1 MVSIENAPSAMAARW
16 PQLHRRLSRRFR
28 NNVVRAIV
36 AAHLIAAAIIG
47 CRDAGWLQRAELFS
61 YDLLRVGWAGAG
73 PSSRI
78 TLIGASEDDITSGD
92 GKDGRRWGWPLRDG
106 KLAALLERLAGWRP
120 RVIGVDIYRDLP
132 EPPGTDQLDAVLR
145 RHPEIVWVFKLGEDA
160 RPGIP
165 PPQVLRGSDR
175 AVLAD
180 TLTDGT
186 ILRRGLLFADDGV
199 NQHSGLGLALALAYL
214 APEHVALEPASG
226 DDLRLGKALISPL
239 DSTRGPYF
247 NMDSRGYQ
255 ILLDYRGGP
264 QPFPLFNL
272 SDVMDRDD
280 LAASVRDRIVIVGVS
295 AESVKDSFAT
305 PFTVAGAEPVNGIAI
320 HAHLADQLIRE
331 AIDGDRVL
339 NGLPR
344 LSESVWVWAWALV
357 GAALGLTVRSTLPG
371 LAAGAAAIALIGAMV
386 YVAFGQSL
394 WLPAVPAMLALAAC
408 TMVTNQLLHASSNR
422 ARARLRRSFEHYL
435 PPAVISRMIDAD
447 VLPSLGGE
455 RREISVIFTDVA
467 GFTGFAEGRDP
478 EEVATITNAYF
489 DGVCAAVFKHG
500 GLVNSFQGDGVL
512 AFFGAPQAQADHAD
526 RAIGAALEIEK
537 FADKF
542 QAEQRARGVDFGH
555 TRIGVHSGLAFVG
568 NVGARD
574 RLQYTAQGDVLNTAS
589 RLEGLNK
596 ATGTRI
602 AVSGDTAA
610 RCRACPLRPL
620 GSFIVKGRHE
630 PTEVFTPVDPQR
642 HDADW
647 IARYNLAFGQLKA
660 QSPEASEQFRTLH
673 REDPEDACVAFHYN
687 RLAGGETGALIEMH
701 EK

>member
-1 MVSIENAPSAMAARW
+1 MVGIANAPSALVGRW
-16 PQLHRRLSRRFR
+16 PQLHGRLSRLLR
-28 NNVVRAIV
+28 NNVLRAIV

-47 CRDAGWLQRAELFS
+47 CRDLGWLQRTELFS
-61 YDLLRVGWAGAG
+61 YDLLRVAWAGTG
-73 PSSRI
+73 TSGRI
-78 TLIGASEDDITSGD
+78 ALIGASEDDITSGD
-92 GKDGRRWGWPLRDG
+92 GKGGRRWGWPLRDG
-106 KLAALLERLAGWRP
+106 RLAELLERLAGWRP
-120 RVIGVDIYRDLP
+120 RVIGIDIYRDVP
-132 EPPGTDQLDAVLR
+132 EPPGTDELDAVLR
-145 RHPEIVWVFKLGEDA
+145 RHPEIVWIFKLREDA

-180 TLTDGT
+180 TIMDGT
-186 ILRRGLLFADDGV
+186 IVRRGLLFADDGA
-199 NQHSGLGLALALAYL
+199 NQYTGLGLALAQAYL
-214 APEHVALEPASG
+214 APEHVALEPASDG
-226 DDLRLGKALISPL
+226 DLRLGKAVIRPL
-239 DSTRGPYF
+239 DSARGPYL
-247 NMDSRGYQ
+247 NLDSRGYQ
-255 ILLDYRGGP
+255 ILLDYHGGP
-264 QPFPLFNL
+264 QPFSLFNL
-272 SDVMDRDD
+272 SDMMDRDD
-280 LAASVRDRIVIVGVS
+280 LAASVRDRIVVVGVS

-305 PFTVAGAEPVNGIAI
+305 PFTVVGAEPVNGMAI
-320 HAHLADQLIRE
+320 HAHLADQLIRQ
-331 AIDGDRVL
+331 AIDGDRAL

-344 LSESVWVWAWALV
+344 LFESLWIWAWALA

-371 LAAGAAAIALIGAMV
+371 LAAGTAVMAIIGAIV

-408 TMVTNQLLHASSNR
+408 TVVTNQLLHASSNR

-435 PPAVISRMIDAD
+435 PPAVIGRMIDAD

-489 DGVCAAVFKHG
+489 DGVCAAVFNHA

-512 AFFGAPQAQADHAD
+512 AFFGAPQEQADHAD
-526 RAIGAALEIEK
+526 RAIRAALEIER

-542 QAEQRARGVDFGH
+542 RAEQRARGIDFGH
-555 TRIGVHSGLAFVG
+555 TRIGVHSGVAFVG

-574 RLQYTAQGDVLNTAS
+574 RLQYTALGDVLNTAS

-596 ATGTRI
+596 AIGTRI
-602 AVSGDTAA
+602 AVSRDTAK
-610 RCRACPLRPL
+610 RCRACSLRPL

-647 IARYNLAFGQLKA
+647 IARYNLAFGQLRA
-660 QSPEASEQFRTLH
+660 ESPQASEHFTTLH

-687 RLAGGETGALIEMH
+687 RLAGGETGTLIEMH